1 MQCHHQTHLA
11 EKRFFLSLYIEGEE
25 SFLDKR
31 IFLGLLERNESP
43 LIIKKTFKHPLEL
56 QQKFES
62 QLFLIATS
70 PFRQRRG
77 GGIKE
82 KARRRAIFAGLS
94 SLTIFAAAVLNFRVR
109 DGNGCDHRA
118 IATRLFPWADAL

>member
-43 LIIKKTFKHPLEL
+43 LIIKKLSNIHWSSNRNL
-56 QQKFES
+56 
-62 QLFLIATS
+62 
-70 PFRQRRG
+70 
-77 GGIKE
+77 
-82 KARRRAIFAGLS
+82 KASCF
-94 SLTIFAAAVLNFRVR
+94 
-109 DGNGCDHRA
+109 
-118 IATRLFPWADAL
+118 

>member
-43 LIIKKTFKHPLEL
+43 LIINKKAFKRPLEY

-62 QLFLIATS
+62 QLF
-70 PFRQRRG
+70 
-77 GGIKE
+77 
-82 KARRRAIFAGLS
+82 
-94 SLTIFAAAVLNFRVR
+94 
-109 DGNGCDHRA
+109 
-118 IATRLFPWADAL
+118 

>member
-1 MQCHHQTHLA
+1 MKKQYFSFQQKNRKIIQNQKMQIPLKVHEGTKKFLYREFKRNFFFMQCHHQTHLA

-43 LIIKKTFKHPLEL
+43 LIIKKTFKHPLEF

-62 QLFLIATS
+62 QLF
-70 PFRQRRG
+70 
-77 GGIKE
+77 
-82 KARRRAIFAGLS
+82 
-94 SLTIFAAAVLNFRVR
+94 
-109 DGNGCDHRA
+109 
-118 IATRLFPWADAL
+118 